1 MAIEISSFKNLIDKI
16 NNDLGDFCE
25 KFAYTRKELANLGK
39 APNRYI
45 LFKYENEDRDWAI
58 NEGG

>member
-1 MAIEISSFKNLIDKI
+1 MAIIISSFKNLINKI

-25 KFAYTRKELANLGK
+25 EFAYTRKKLANLGK

-45 LFKYENEDRDWAI
+45 LFKYEMKIEI
-58 NEGG
+58 GP